1 MSLVRQTTRSLKQG
15 FSTNT
20 LKTAGTILAGNMGA
34 TFFAEKAA
42 NFFPML
48 RSHAAIEV
56 AALLGIA
63 SAQAVFVKKFIPK
76 MLNANSILVGGI
88 LAGVTRG
95 IKAIAP
101 GSFTTCGLGEDMDGL
116 GSYFVSPNQI
126 AAAIGTHGQHVG
138 IPHPS
143 QFVYGT
149 GFGAYP
155 SPAAPLIGTHGLS
168 DHATGLPAGQVLAHG
183 MQPRLIH
190 ALDGLANDEVGR
202 EIAMQM

>member
-42 NFFPML
+42 SFFPML
-48 RSHAAIEV
+48 RSHVAIEV

-63 SAQAVFVKKFIPK
+63 SAQAVFVKKFIPR

-101 GSFTTCGLGEDMDGL
+101 NSFTTCGLGEDMDGL
-116 GSYFVSPNQI
+116 GDFVNPFNI
-126 AAAIGTHGQHVG
+126 AHSINPHGQYVG
-138 IPHPS
+138 IPHPN
-143 QFVYGT
+143 QFVYGN
-149 GFGAYP
+149 GFGAFARP
-155 SPAAPLIGTHGLS
+155 DQPMIGTHGIG

-190 ALDGLANDEVGR
+190 ALDGLANLAVQE
-202 EIAMQM
+202 EIAQSM